1 MYVMKPQVALLVETE
16 SLVER
21 LGGPSRISWV
31 ADGLY
36 DRIMADETLASAV
49 AKLDRRYFKAEMTRF
64 LICALGGAVSGDAG
78 DPNAPRVNL
87 DPEQFLRFA
96 RHLLDVLGNLR
107 LPAELL
113 DRVCIA
119 VATAAVT
126 SAR

>member
-1 MYVMKPQVALLVETE
+1 MHVMKAQVALLVETD

-21 LGGPSRISWV
+21 VGGPSRISWV
-31 ADGLY
+31 VDDLY
-36 DRIMADETLASAV
+36 DRVMADETLASAV
-49 AKLDRRYFKAEMTRF
+49 AKLDHRYFTATMTRF
-64 LICALGGAVSGDAG
+64 LVCALGGAVSGETG
-78 DPNAPRVNL
+78 DPNAPRVDL

-96 RHLLDVLGNLR
+96 RHLLDVLVKLR

-113 DRVCIA
+113 DRVCLA